1 MIAKIY
7 LPFEISVLLLQK
19 MYQGFN
25 LKIIL
30 DDFLIAEIKNH
41 KTSLQH
47 IRNKIN
53 IHKKLENY
61 VFDKEIDVAKLE
73 ADWFP
78 EIKADVFISHS
89 HQDEKLAIYL
99 ADWLRENLGIISFVD
114 SCLWGYAG
122 DLLKKIDNQM
132 CVLRESPT
140 GNTYDYE
147 KRNNSTAHV
156 YNILSIALQKMIDK
170 TECLFFLNTPN
181 SISLDEITQD
191 PFTSSC
197 WIYNEI
203 MFSRMVRRREPKRE
217 KINTFSQKTASVESF
232 KYTLNTDHLI
242 DISKN
247 ELGLWLRKSSP
258 DLGKINLDI
267 LYKIVGLI

>member
-1 MIAKIY
+1 
-7 LPFEISVLLLQK
+7 

-25 LKIIL
+25 LIIHSSYKCWK
-30 DDFLIAEIKNH
+30 EIQNH
-41 KTSLQH
+41 K
-47 IRNKIN
+47 RN
-53 IHKKLENY
+53 IHKKLEHY
-61 VFDKEIDVAKLE
+61 VCDKEINVAKLE
-73 ADWFP
+73 EDWFP

-89 HQDEKLAIYL
+89 HQDEKMAIFL
-99 ADWLRENLGIISFVD
+99 ADWLRVNFGIVPFVD

-122 DLLKKIDNQM
+122 NLLEEIDNQM

-140 GNTYDYE
+140 GNTYDYK

-191 PFTSSC
+191 TFTSSC

-203 MFSRMVRRREPKRE
+203 MFSRMVRKREPKRE

-232 KYTLNTDHLI
+232 KYPLNTDHLI
-242 DISKN
+242 NISEN
-247 ELGLWLRKSSP
+247 ELNIWLSKSSP
-258 DLGKINLDI
+258 DLKENNLDT
-267 LYKIVGLI
+267 LYKIVRLI